1 MFLPNCDW
9 SHLCTCVSPIA
20 VAYRSGV
27 QLQLPRPTPNSNSV
41 EYAADVEVRE
51 GKVELDELDGM
62 WLRDAGAR
70 CRMPG
75 QYREGFA
82 AGPQGPKVPELE
94 EALKLYIG

>member
-27 QLQLPRPTPNSNSV
+27 QLQLPSPTPNSNSV

-62 WLRDAGAR
+62 WLRVGSCEMQVRDAG
-70 CRMPG
+70 CRVNTERDSL
-75 QYREGFA
+75 QV
-82 AGPQGPKVPELE
+82 PKAPRSQN
-94 EALKLYIG
+94 